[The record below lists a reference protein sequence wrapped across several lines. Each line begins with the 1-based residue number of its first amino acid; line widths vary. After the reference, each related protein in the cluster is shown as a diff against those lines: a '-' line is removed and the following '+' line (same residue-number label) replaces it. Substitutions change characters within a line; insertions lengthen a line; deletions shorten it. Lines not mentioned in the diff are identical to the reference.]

1 MSEMSEMGN
10 TGKKSKKPHKAQT
23 VQGTQET
30 QETQETQGQS
40 QAAEKPGRIVY
51 HLQVSF
57 CGKAS
62 CSKCREGKG
71 HGPYWYQ
78 YQTHNGHTTRHYVG
92 KHLPPGVQQSTVTPW
107 VAYPIAPA
115 QSGDTPTPLTPL
127 TSIAESAGSYQ
138 EQERP
143 ATFGRSHQGPLIG
156 RDKEWAALSDMLL
169 GIEKYSTE
177 DAETTETTETMRS
190 IKAAQETL
198 PLDTRRT
205 PQCALLTGEAGIG
218 KTRLAEELGLTAQ
231 RHGWLVLWSRVY
243 SQESNVPY
251 RTWIELLRRALQ
263 HDMFAQ
269 GGSLPVPLRPLVA
282 LVPDLNNR
290 AVQQGR
296 QVYRQM
302 QAAMDVQTMQETL
315 TRGDEQERLR
325 IQEAVRILFTM
336 LSQQQPVLI
345 VLDDLQWADA
355 GSCELLG
362 YLARHISGYPIMLL
376 GTCRDNEQ
384 VQHPLQAMIAHMKRE
399 HTIFSQHIE
408 PLSNEEIGLLVTQTT
423 DPTPLPETMIRNIQA
438 QASGNPFFAEEL
450 ARSGP
455 LRTLPTT
462 ITSTLDHRI
471 GRLSMP
477 CQQMLGNA
485 AVLGNT
491 FDLPV
496 ILAVEGANEDEDRLF
511 DLLEEAIQARVLT
524 EENEGL
530 RNQARVTYSFWHP
543 LLASHLYQRNSA
555 ARRTRIHQRAALVI
569 QRMYNGREEEVAATI
584 AYHLIE
590 SGADA
595 HEILHYATLA
605 GNRAYAVS
613 VFTEAMQHY
622 RVALER
628 ITQAPTSQ
636 STTQYR
642 ARLAYLL
649 ERLAECSM
657 ILGKWD
663 EARHYFEQ
671 LLTARGKLLTASF
684 PHVGPRFIDSAP
696 DTISDSPPNTIFNSA
711 PSNTESLDAHSAHL
725 YEAQVQALI
734 WGEISRTWRYQ
745 GNSTETRRC
754 CKRGE
759 EELREHGITTGP
771 AWAKLRYQ
779 DGGLFQLEG
788 RFDEALHATQEALT
802 QFERMTLVLPGTSE
816 RGERNSSDKSRPY
829 ILHVHSSDIPHDAS
843 YLTRIQR
850 TLLGDPADIGRVHR
864 QLGLVMNSLG
874 ELSVALTHL
883 NAALALFEQFDQV
896 REIAHVQCDIGYIHL
911 TRGEYD
917 ASQHALQR
925 SLKLAERIGD
935 EPLCSVI
942 YSNLAKLATIGDKPH
957 EAEIWYKRAISIA
970 SAVQDREYEN
980 RWNVDL
986 ADVLQKQGKF
996 TEARVCLVK
1005 AMRVGWVVRNRSWI
1019 GNALVGISDYRL
1031 TQARAEQL
1039 HQGRRNRFLAQAER
1053 DIQRALA
1060 IEELD
1065 AQVRIRGQFVH
1076 AQISLLY
1083 GKTNK
1088 ARHELTMVLE
1098 DARRH
1103 ELAAI
1108 EMAARQLLN
1117 KMES

>member
-1 MSEMSEMGN
+1 MSD
-10 TGKKSKKPHKAQT
+10 TGKTGNKDNKVHKIR
-23 VQGTQET
+23 E
-30 QETQETQGQS
+30 QGQAS
-40 QAAEKPGRIVY
+40 EKPGRVVY

-57 CGKAS
+57 CGKAR

-78 YQTHNGHTTRHYVG
+78 YQTHNGHTTRHYIG
-92 KHLPPGVQQSTVTPW
+92 KQLPPGVQQSSVTPW
-107 VAYPIAPA
+107 VAYPVVSPVPSASSAPT
-115 QSGDTPTPLTPL
+115 QSDTSLTPL
-127 TSIAESAGSYQ
+127 TSIAESTGSYQ
-138 EQERP
+138 EQEQP

-156 RDKEWAALSDMLL
+156 RHKEWGVLSDML
-169 GIEKYSTE
+169 GRIETYATDE
-177 DAETTETTETMRS
+177 AEMLRS
-190 IKAAQETL
+190 IRAAQQTL
-198 PLDTRRT
+198 PLDTQRA
-205 PQCALLTGEAGIG
+205 PQCTLLTGEAGIG

-263 HDMFAQ
+263 HDMFAPD
-269 GGSLPVPLRPLVA
+269 GALPVPLRPLVA
-282 LVPDLNNR
+282 LVPDINN
-290 AVQQGR
+290 ATVQQGR
-296 QVYRQM
+296 HVYRQM
-302 QAAMDVQTMQETL
+302 QAVMDVQTMQETL
-315 TRGDEQERLR
+315 VRGDEQERLR

-355 GSCELLG
+355 GSSELLG
-362 YLARHISGYPIMLL
+362 YLARHINGYPIMLL
-376 GTCRDNEQ
+376 GTYRDNEQ
-384 VQHPLQAMIAHMKRE
+384 EQHSLQAMIAHMKRE
-399 HTIFSQHIE
+399 HTILTQHIE
-408 PLSNEEIGLLVTQTT
+408 PLSNEEIGQLITQTT
-423 DPTPLPETMIRNIQA
+423 DPTPLPETMIRNIQT

-455 LRTLPTT
+455 LQTLPTT

-471 GRLSMP
+471 GRLSAP

-530 RNQARVTYSFWHP
+530 RNQTRVTYSFWHP

-569 QRMYNGREEEVAATI
+569 QRMYKGREEEVAATI

-595 HEILHYATLA
+595 SEILHYATLA

-613 VFTEAMQHY
+613 VFTEAMHHY
-622 RVALER
+622 RVALGHSER
-628 ITQAPTSQ
+628 TPDTSRIPNTSQ
-636 STTQYR
+636 SAFQHR
-642 ARLAYLL
+642 AHRAYLL

-671 LLTARGKLLTASF
+671 LLDARSKLLTASF
-684 PHVGPRFIDSAP
+684 LDTFVESRFIDSAL
-696 DTISDSPPNTIFNSA
+696 
-711 PSNTESLDAHSAHL
+711 NTESPEAHAAHL

-745 GNSTETRRC
+745 GNSAETRRC
-754 CKRGE
+754 CERGE
-759 EELREHGITTGP
+759 EELREHGITTGY

-779 DGGLFQLEG
+779 NGGLLLLDG

-802 QFERMTLVLPGTSE
+802 QFERMARILPD
-816 RGERNSSDKSRPY
+816 SSDSSHPY
-829 ILHVHSSDIPHDAS
+829 MSHVHSSDIPGDGG
-843 YLTRIQR
+843 YMTRIQR

-864 QLGLVMNSLG
+864 QLGLIMNSQG
-874 ELSVALTHL
+874 ELSLALTHL
-883 NAALALFEQFDQV
+883 KDALALFERYDQV

-917 ASQHALQR
+917 AAQHALQR

-935 EPLCSVI
+935 EPLSSVI
-942 YSNLAKLATIGDKPH
+942 YSNLAKLATFASRPH

-970 SAVQDREYEN
+970 STVQDREYEN

-986 ADVLQKQGKF
+986 ADVFQKQGKL
-996 TEARVCLVK
+996 TEARACLMK
-1005 AMRVGWVVRNRSWI
+1005 AMRVGWGLRNRSWI
-1019 GNALVGISDYRL
+1019 GNALVGIAAYRL
-1031 TQARAEQL
+1031 TQARTERL
-1039 HQGRRNRFLAQAER
+1039 HQGRRNRFLSHAER

-1060 IEELD
+1060 LEGLD
-1065 AQVRIRGQFVH
+1065 AQARIRGQFVH

-1088 ARHELTMVLE
+1088 AHHELLAVLE
-1098 DARRH
+1098 EARRH

-1108 EMAARQLLN
+1108 ATAAQRLLD
-1117 KMES
+1117 EIPL